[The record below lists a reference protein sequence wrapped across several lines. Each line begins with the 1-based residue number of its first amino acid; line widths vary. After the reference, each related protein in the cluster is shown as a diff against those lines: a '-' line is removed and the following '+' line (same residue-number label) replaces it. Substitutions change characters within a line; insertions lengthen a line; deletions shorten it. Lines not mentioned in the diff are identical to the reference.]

1 MNTPLPDRTRT
12 LNGLTV
18 DVEEH
23 FQVSAFDGVVSR
35 DSWAQRPSRVRD
47 NTSRLLDLFDEQET
61 RATFFVLG
69 WIGERYPELV
79 RQIADRGHE
88 VASHGYSHQLVY
100 NQTESEFREETERSR
115 RILQDASGQ
124 AIFGYRAASFSIGR
138 ANLWALDTLV
148 DAGFRYDSSLFP
160 IVHDRYGIP
169 GAERRIHELTTPR
182 GQPLIEIPPS
192 TVSVLGMKLPVGGGG
207 YLRIFPLVFTRW
219 AFRRLNREGTP
230 AIVYVHPWEVD
241 PDQPRLQAPPRSRF
255 RHYTGL
261 RTTAS
266 KLREL
271 TSTFRFGTL
280 RDVLV
285 ESGLD
290 PFPEQSS
297 AAELTS

>member
-1 MNTPLPDRTRT
+1 MGKLFPEAPLGPAQ
-12 LNGLTV
+12 GLRRPQFFCQEAV
-18 DVEEH
+18 KESHEEVCRAVVH
-23 FQVSAFDGVVSR
+23 FPKR
-35 DSWAQRPSRVRD
+35 DQ
-47 NTSRLLDLFDEQET
+47 
-61 RATFFVLG
+61 
-69 WIGERYPELV
+69 
-79 RQIADRGHE
+79 
-88 VASHGYSHQLVY
+88 HGFGACV
-100 NQTESEFREETERSR
+100 
-115 RILQDASGQ
+115 QDASGQ
-124 AIFGYRAASFSIGR
+124 AVFGYRAASFSIGR

-182 GQPLIEIPPS
+182 GQPLIEIPLS

-290 PFPEQSS
+290 PFPEQSV